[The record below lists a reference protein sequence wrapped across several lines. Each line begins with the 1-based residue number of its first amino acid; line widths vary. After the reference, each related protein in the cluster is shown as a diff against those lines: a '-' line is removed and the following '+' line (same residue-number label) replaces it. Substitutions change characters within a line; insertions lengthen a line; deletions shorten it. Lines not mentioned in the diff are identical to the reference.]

1 MNYVIGVDQGGS
13 GTRAVIC
20 ALDGRILGVGA
31 GPGACHVFSGM
42 EAAMQATQT
51 AVQAALAQAEMPLG
65 QEAALF
71 TGGYTGADWPD
82 EYDLLRAAVESL
94 GLARSVRIVNDSIA
108 ALRGG
113 TAQPYGAILVA
124 GTGANCA
131 LRAPD
136 GREFIYHYYHD
147 EDLQGG
153 GAIGRATL
161 KAICRAETG
170 RPPQPSLRAR
180 VLAFFGRPDVDTL
193 IRDLVEG
200 RLPYDCL
207 PEIAPLVFEEAARGD
222 LVAQKIIVH
231 FGEGCAE
238 LLVNGL
244 RRLDMLDLELEI
256 VLSGGIFKAKSAL
269 LRQILEQDVKT
280 GAPRARFIEARYE
293 PVIGATLL
301 ALESLGI
308 VVWAT
313 IQENI
318 ERTAQRWGLVRTGFT
333 EG

>member
-20 ALDGRILGVGA
+20 TPDGRILGVGA

-42 EAAMQATQT
+42 EAAMQATRT
-51 AVQAALAQAEMPLG
+51 AVQAALAQVDMPLG
-65 QEAALF
+65 EAKNI

-82 EYDLLRAAVESL
+82 EYDLLRAALESL
-94 GLARSVRIVNDSIA
+94 GFACPVRIVNDSIA

-131 LRAPD
+131 VRAPD

-153 GAIGRATL
+153 GAIGRAAF
-161 KAICRAETG
+161 KAICHAETG
-170 RPPQPSLRAR
+170 RPPQTSLRAR
-180 VLAFFGRPDVDTL
+180 VLAFFGRPNVDTL

-200 RLPYDCL
+200 RLSDNRL

-222 LVAQKIIVH
+222 LAAQKIITH
-231 FGEGCAE
+231 FGEGCAG

-269 LRQILEQDVKT
+269 LRQILEQDVQT
-280 GAPRARFIEARYE
+280 SAPHARFIEARYE
-293 PVIGATLL
+293 PVVGAVLL

-308 VVWAT
+308 MVRAT

-318 ERTAQRWGLVRTGFT
+318 ERTAQRWGLVRTGSS
-333 EG
+333 EE